1 MLTSFLSD
9 STQGLSITPGIRE
22 QGAGSRKR
30 GRNRADPQSRSP
42 MAAFASFR
50 ALVLR
55 MGTGTTSHQSPRRDR
70 SVLAAA
76 SGSGGGGDNESSMR
90 VGVTGGT
97 GFVGKALVQKLVA
110 GKGGGCGEGHRQGLI

>member
-55 MGTGTTSHQSPRRDR
+55 TGSGTTSHQSPRRDR

-76 SGSGGGGDNESSMR
+76 ASGGSGDNASSMR